1 MDDIV
6 ERLRKGDPCG
16 NCKRDDCRCVIMEDA
31 ADDIERLRKE
41 SRLYWDAFQKA
52 ANEIE
57 KLQKDILAYWNETE
71 LMRSDLKIYS
81 EKIERFREALESFSC
96 ECETEDDCCAV
107 VGSFCGWEARAALKE
122 GK

>member
-57 KLQKDILAYWNETE
+57 KLREDNFKMWTILCDTP
-71 LMRSDLKIYS
+71 
-81 EKIERFREALESFSC
+81 ERLREALRKIDAVKYYRPEGASM
-96 ECETEDDCCAV
+96 ECDEMHKI
-107 VGSFCGWEARAALKE
+107 ARAALKE
-122 GK
+122 KK